1 MYVCISTLL
10 PKNGNVK
17 QTKEIGNININITYH
32 IIGINKVQVTNN

>member
-17 QTKEIGNININITYH
+17 QTKEIGNINITYH